1 MAEEGAGM
9 KQYVGLDVSLEQTS
23 ICVVNSAGKILW
35 QGKTLST
42 PEAIAAAIRARAPGA
57 ERIGFESGPLSAWL
71 WHELKKLGLP
81 VVCLDAR
88 HAKAALSLQLN
99 KSDRNDALGLA
110 QIVRT
115 GWYREVMVKS
125 LDNQAIR
132 ALLTTRAKLVRM
144 RVDLANQIRG
154 VLKPFGLIVGKGGGQ
169 PFMER
174 VRALVAD
181 GPLQNVVDALL
192 LAWQAI
198 STQINVLSRRL
209 VAMARQNQTVR
220 RLMTA
225 PGVGALVALTFTCVI
240 DTPERFAKSSSV
252 GAYLGL
258 TPRRYQSGEIDR
270 SGHISKC
277 GDALLRTYLFEAAG
291 IILNR
296 VARWSTLKAWGGRLA
311 KKIGGK
317 KATVAVARKLAV
329 ILHRMWRDDS
339 EFRWSNKEGKTA

>member
-1 MAEEGAGM
+1 
-9 KQYVGLDVSLEQTS
+9 
-23 ICVVNSAGKILW
+23 
-35 QGKTLST
+35 
-42 PEAIAAAIRARAPGA
+42 
-57 ERIGFESGPLSAWL
+57 
-71 WHELKKLGLP
+71 
-81 VVCLDAR
+81 
-88 HAKAALSLQLN
+88 
-99 KSDRNDALGLA
+99 
-110 QIVRT
+110 
-115 GWYREVMVKS
+115 MVKS

-181 GPLQNVVDALL
+181 GPLQNVADALL

-198 STQINVLSRRL
+198 STHINVLSRRL

-296 VARWSTLKAWGGRLA
+296 VARWSTLKTWGCRLA